1 MTFPSFLTNP
11 RFCSA
16 ACFVWTSA
24 FGMNVC
30 HVDVDWLQ
38 VQYRKLISGLRRSP
52 QVEISEFAQ
61 SVIRARQREG
71 HLPDVPVFGDITSFV
86 PTSCG
91 GEIGEATGM
100 TGGFPCQ
107 AGCFCAVI
115 DFVKHIHFRIIN
127 VCCPAH
133 CFCQGICKAG
143 GQRGLSD
150 QRTALVAHIFRC
162 MDDLAATLP
171 FGLKVRGIGSQG
183 LFEVMQKFAC
193 DTREIFVDSL
203 DMFFGHVLC
212 RFFGHVLEK

>member
-1 MTFPSFLTNP
+1 M
-11 RFCSA
+11 
-16 ACFVWTSA
+16 
-24 FGMNVC
+24 
-30 HVDVDWLQ
+30 
-38 VQYRKLISGLRRSP
+38 
-52 QVEISEFAQ
+52 EISEFAQ

>member
-1 MTFPSFLTNP
+1 M
-11 RFCSA
+11 
-16 ACFVWTSA
+16 
-24 FGMNVC
+24 
-30 HVDVDWLQ
+30 
-38 VQYRKLISGLRRSP
+38 
-52 QVEISEFAQ
+52 EISEFAQ

-107 AGCFCAVI
+107 ACCFCAVI
-115 DFVKHIHFRIIN
+115 DFVKHIHFRIY

-133 CFCQGICKAG
+133 CYCQGVCKAG

-171 FGLKVRGIGSQG
+171 FGLKVWGIGSQG
-183 LFEVMQKFAC
+183 LFQAMQKFAC

-203 DMFFGHVLC
+203 DVTCTWMI
-212 RFFGHVLEK
+212 

>member
-1 MTFPSFLTNP
+1 
-11 RFCSA
+11 
-16 ACFVWTSA
+16 
-24 FGMNVC
+24 MNVC

-38 VQYRKLISGLRRSP
+38 VQYRKLISGLRRSSR
-52 QVEISEFAQ
+52 VEISEFAQ

-71 HLPDVPVFGDITSFV
+71 HLPDVPVCGDITSFV

-107 AGCFCAVI
+107 ACCFCAVI
-115 DFVKHIHFRIIN
+115 DFVKHIHFRIY

-133 CFCQGICKAG
+133 CYCQGVCKAG

-171 FGLKVRGIGSQG
+171 FGLKVWGIGSQG
-183 LFEVMQKFAC
+183 LFQAMQKFAC

-203 DMFFGHVLC
+203 DVTCTWMIWNNIVWGFKFTC
-212 RFFGHVLEK
+212 LEIAQ